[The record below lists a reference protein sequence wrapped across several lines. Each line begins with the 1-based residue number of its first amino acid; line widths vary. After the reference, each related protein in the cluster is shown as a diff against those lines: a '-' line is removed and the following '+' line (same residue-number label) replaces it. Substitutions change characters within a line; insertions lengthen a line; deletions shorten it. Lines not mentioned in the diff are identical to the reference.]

1 MSVSA
6 PALLLWFAFPLLA
19 ALFAFVGM
27 LLFGG
32 RFWGVAAAVM
42 GPFIALD
49 GKVTSDAPA
58 WVQTTTLGF
67 LLGVLAFLQLYGQ
80 SRSEQSRNA
89 ADAEIGCIAAGV
101 SGIAAEVSGI
111 AAGVD
116 RQENRLGSVADAVCR
131 QGEQLG
137 SVADAVGSIADE
149 ISLLRE
155 ER

>member
-6 PALLLWFAFPLLA
+6 PALLHWFAFPLLA
-19 ALFAFVGM
+19 SLFAFIGM

-80 SRSEQSRNA
+80 TRSEQSRNA
-89 ADAEIGCIAAGV
+89 ADAEIGRIAAGV
-101 SGIAAEVSGI
+101 RGI
-111 AAGVD
+111 AAGVG
-116 RQENRLGSVADAVCR
+116 RQENRLGSI
-131 QGEQLG
+131 GEQLG
-137 SVADAVGSIADE
+137 SLADAVGSIADE
-149 ISLLRE
+149 ICLLRE
-155 ER
+155 EP

>member
-1 MSVSA
+1 MSVPA
-6 PALLLWFAFPLLA
+6 PDLLYWFAFPLLA
-19 ALFAFVGM
+19 FLLAFGGI

-89 ADAEIGCIAAGV
+89 ADTEISCIAA
-101 SGIAAEVSGI
+101 AVSGI

-116 RQENRLGSVADAVCR
+116 RQENRLSSVADAVGR
-131 QGEQLG
+131 QENRLS